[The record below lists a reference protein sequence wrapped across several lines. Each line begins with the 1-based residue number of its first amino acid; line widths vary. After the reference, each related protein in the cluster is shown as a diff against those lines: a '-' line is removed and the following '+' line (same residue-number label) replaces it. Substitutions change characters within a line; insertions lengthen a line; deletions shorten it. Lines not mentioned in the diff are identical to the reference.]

1 VKNDM
6 HLNGDASPAAA
17 TSSASDALLAPA
29 ASNFGSPLDLVK
41 IVRRQFWLIT
51 ACASVGVAL
60 AISYWMRAETWYEST
75 AKILVNQGSQ
85 GLAVTSQNR
94 TAKDEAVVDE
104 DVLANHMEII
114 RSRSIIE
121 AALKKNNLQNLPSIT
136 SRLDEGTDAVE
147 YVTEH
152 LDMKRGGEG
161 SAKTARSLN
170 IAFKHT
176 DPADAQTVLQAI
188 LVEYESFLG
197 DQLRHVMSKADTLIR
212 EAQSKI
218 ENDLKIAQE
227 QYVKARKEAPVLFQ
241 GEGSSNASAERYRR
255 LQEEMLE
262 VQIKESSTR
271 TRLDKVRQALATRAS
286 NNSIEEDVELL
297 ALIDSESLDRLTAFA
312 TLQGGAGTSAE
323 FLSKQPE
330 RLQQAT
336 IENNS
341 LLLLMTEELKKRA
354 DFGPQHPE
362 VLKLQAQIELTKS
375 FIEEKKSDLSLPF
388 GAEQISPAKL
398 LEIYVG
404 FLQHD
409 LATLDERKKELA
421 SLSAI
426 AEEEAKALTEFEM
439 NDKKLQGEIERKQQL
454 FDGIVDQLRELDT
467 ASGLSGYIQELLES
481 PRLGAPVWPDLKI
494 CGAGGLLLGML
505 AGIFLAVVNDRLDGR
520 FRSAADV
527 DQSINLR
534 VLGRVGKLR
543 RGRTPNVAAIVCD
556 ELTADGEVFRLIRTV
571 MQGSVKT
578 GRLRAISVTSPMS
591 KDGKS
596 SITANLAASF
606 AQSGIST
613 LLVDADLRRPTA
625 HRIFGT
631 KVSPGLAD
639 VLTGQAGAEEAI
651 ERTPFENLQLLTA
664 GSSVERPTELL
675 QSEIFDD
682 FLAKM
687 KDSFQLVLIDT
698 GPILSVADSAVV
710 AQKTDGMLM
719 VVRPSNGTRD
729 QAQDA
734 VGRLR
739 AVGANLLG
747 CILNTYGS
755 GKEFAVGGG
764 YYGYYAS
771 EYKMTPRQREAATP
785 INGNGNGKTNGKA
798 GHIIRR

>member
-1 VKNDM
+1 M
-6 HLNGDASPAAA
+6 HFNGDASPAAA

-85 GLAVTSQNR
+85 GLSVSTAQSRTS
-94 TAKDEAVVDE
+94 KDEAVVDE

-121 AALKKNNLQNLPSIT
+121 AALQKNNLTNLPSIT

-197 DQLRHVMSKADTLIR
+197 NQLRHVMSKADTLIR

-271 TRLDKVRQALATRAS
+271 TRLDKVRQALASRVS
-286 NNSIEEDVELL
+286 NSIEEDMQLL
-297 ALIDSESLDRLTAFA
+297 ALIDSESVDRLSAFA
-312 TLQGGAGTSAE
+312 TLQGSAGTSAK
-323 FLSKQPE
+323 FLADQPE
-330 RLQQAT
+330 RLQRAT
-336 IENNS
+336 IENNN
-341 LLLLMTEELKKRA
+341 LLMLMTEELKKRA

-362 VLKLQAQIELTKS
+362 VLKLQAQIELTKT
-375 FIEEKKSDLSLPF
+375 FIDEKKSELSLPF

-409 LATLDERKKELA
+409 LATLEERKKELA
-421 SLSAI
+421 SLSSI

-505 AGIFLAVVNDRLDGR
+505 AGIFLAVINDRLDGR

-543 RGRTPNVAAIVCD
+543 RGRTANVAAIVCD

-578 GRLRAISVTSPMS
+578 GRLRTISVTSPMS

-631 KVSPGLAD
+631 KVGPGLAD

-771 EYKMTPRQREAATP
+771 EYKMTPRQRESAAP
-785 INGNGNGKTNGKA
+785 INGNGNGKSNGKS
-798 GHIIRR
+798 GHKSEIIRR